1 MTDADKEW
9 GWGGS
14 VQARRLI
21 KSKSFRE
28 IAQRRVE
35 LVSRDFHGGAGLTEH
50 ERQEEEILSDLM
62 GALLQ
67 AANPRLTTPAEASVR
82 RLESKLDKKRG
93 LRDRHAPPTID
104 EAMDGL
110 G

>member
-67 AANPRLTTPAEASVR
+67 ATMQRS
-82 RLESKLDKKRG
+82 LELAAQQAAVNLSLQSQAVSIEG
-93 LRDRHAPPTID
+93 FGEVID
-104 EAMDGL
+104 VYA
-110 G
+110 